1 MASTSASNS
10 RVKPASLPN
19 QSGSNWMTR
28 PSGSFTRGV
37 LTSRKHS
44 CWKKL
49 RCRRRLIW
57 VSCTGCTPATP
68 AAGNRVPATK
78 STLIVRVFLVGS
90 KSTPFT
96 YHGLT
101 IPNAASKSLFCTRIP
116 SPRPYLR
123 PAWQVGRFAPLRG
136 GRWPSLTAD
145 RRLAPGK
152 AGRDGGMVYSIKQRD
167 GRITGVR
174 PPNRQPEP
182 TRISKEAQQA
192 MGEGSGVDKTP
203 LHVLVA
209 PGYLVS
215 WLNYLQS

>member
-1 MASTSASNS
+1 MPLPRVCSA
-10 RVKPASLPN
+10 RAYP
-19 QSGSNWMTR
+19 
-28 PSGSFTRGV
+28 
-37 LTSRKHS
+37 
-44 CWKKL
+44 
-49 RCRRRLIW
+49 RRAPT
-57 VSCTGCTPATP
+57 CAQHG
-68 AAGNRVPATK
+68 K
-78 STLIVRVFLVGS
+78 STLG
-90 KSTPFT
+90 P
-96 YHGLT
+96 
-101 IPNAASKSLFCTRIP
+101 
-116 SPRPYLR
+116 
-123 PAWQVGRFAPLRG
+123 QGRFAPLRG